1 MNKKK
6 VIGLVSKEDPFHDKV
21 AYSGTIYKLREAIEM
36 AGFEVKWIPYNAHI
50 ANKLLY
56 YLIIAYQ
63 RFFHK
68 KICLTSFYYRPFAK
82 MWAREIDKCPEVKK
96 CDYLCYPLCA
106 PIALYTKNGKPY
118 INISGYTV
126 PDMFDYYFYNFPQ
139 KAKDMAIEL
148 DSKAALKAL
157 VNIRSSNWAND
168 GLINYYHC
176 DSNKCYSLEY
186 GANIDTKDIRKAQA
200 YNGGQIKIFFSG
212 VKWQRKGG
220 KIAVET
226 VEILRSK
233 GIDAQLIVAGP
244 KECPEICKGKDYI
257 DFVGYLNK
265 NNANDYDKYL
275 SLYEN
280 SHIMILPTKAE
291 CGAIVYSEAAGAG
304 MPCYTYLTGGTG
316 DYVVNGVN
324 GYALPA
330 GSPASAFAEQIL
342 SDIKNNR
349 LPSLHEGALKLFH
362 ERLSWEAWAKR
373 FSKIMQET
381 TA

>member
-6 VIGLVSKEDPFHDKV
+6 VIGYVSKKDPFHDKV
-21 AYSGTIYKLREAIEM
+21 AYSGTIYKLRESIEM
-36 AGFEVKWIPYNAHI
+36 AGFEVKWIPYNTNI
-50 ANKLLY
+50 ATKLLY
-56 YLIIAYQ
+56 YFIIASKHI
-63 RFFHK
+63 FHK
-68 KICLTSFYYRPFAK
+68 KICLTYFYYRPFVK
-82 MWAREIDKCPEVKK
+82 LCAREIDKCPEVKE

-226 VEILRSK
+226 VEILKSN

-244 KECPEICKGKDYI
+244 KKCPEICKGKDYI

-291 CGAIVYSEAAGAG
+291 CGAIVYSEAAAAG

-330 GSPASAFAEQIL
+330 GAPASAFAEQIL

-349 LPSLHEGALKLFH
+349 LPSLHEGALKLFQ
-362 ERLSWEAWAKR
+362 EKLSWEAWAKR
-373 FSKIMQET
+373 FSKIMQEA